1 MRTHTSLALSIS
13 LFATSLGANQPSPR
27 SQIGVYRITQRAL
40 TALAVKADKTLTLDQ
55 LLGAFKLVKRIE
67 SPDKQI
73 CIYYADSSKHP
84 RWTAII
90 GCLRDS
96 DELVFL
102 ELRQRTNVPA
112 SKLEYGDQEAWIPLD
127 NGKVLIWAPYL
138 KMAYLLE
145 ARNVFKRTEG
155 KNLNESFIDIDLTSA
170 SASSALLPY
179 RVIPRNDGTDE
190 LDIFLN
196 GHRLQMD
203 RRPYYFWK

>member
-1 MRTHTSLALSIS
+1 MRIDTSLVLSIS
-13 LFATSLGANQPSPR
+13 LFTTLLAANQPSPR
-27 SQIGVYRITQRAL
+27 SKIGVYQITQGAL
-40 TALAVKADKTLTLDQ
+40 STLGVKTEKILTLNQ
-55 LLGAFKLVKRIE
+55 LLGAFKLVKHID
-67 SPDKQI
+67 SPDKKI
-73 CIYYADSSKHP
+73 CVYYANPSKHP

-90 GCLRDS
+90 GCLKDS
-96 DELVFL
+96 DEIVFL

-127 NGKVLIWAPYL
+127 NEKVLIWAPYL
-138 KMAYLLE
+138 KMAYLLD
-145 ARNVFKRTEG
+145 ARNVIKRTEG
-155 KNLNESFIDIDLTSA
+155 KNLNESFVDIDLTSG
-170 SASSALLPY
+170 SASTAILPY